1 MRRDANDPAGTAA
14 GRPAPADRETGLPGL
29 RSWKSVYVAV
39 LGVFVL
45 WIVLLTWFT
54 NHYTP

>member
-1 MRRDANDPAGTAA
+1 MRRDANDPAAT
-14 GRPAPADRETGLPGL
+14 GRLESADRKTGLPGL